1 MKPPL
6 VLGNSGQDGG
16 SLAQALLAEG
26 CAVHGTT
33 RDHRAASF
41 AGLERLGIR
50 ERITL
55 SSLEPADFAAT
66 KAFLERTPVDEIYNL
81 SGQSS
86 VATSF
91 VDPRGTFESI
101 ATATLNV
108 LECLRLLRTPARYY
122 SAGSS
127 EMFGDTPKPADEA
140 TPPRPL
146 SPYGLAKA
154 AAHHA
159 VTHYREVHGL
169 FATTGILF
177 NHESP
182 LRPAHFVTQ
191 KIVSTAVR
199 IAGGSDE
206 RLTLGSVDIRRDW
219 GWAPDYVDAM
229 RRILRH
235 GAPDDFVIGTGRSH
249 TLREFVERAFTLAG
263 LAARDHVDFD
273 PGLLRPADIM
283 SSESDP
289 AKAERVLGW
298 RATRDLDGVIRGL
311 IAG

>member
-1 MKPPL
+1 MKSAL
-6 VLGNSGQDGG
+6 VIGISGQDGG
-16 SLAQALLAEG
+16 YLAQALLAEG
-26 CAVHGTT
+26 RAVHGTS

-159 VTHYREVHGL
+159 VTHYREVHGIY
-169 FATTGILF
+169 ATTGILF

-182 LRPAHFVTQ
+182 LRGLEFVTR
-191 KIVSTAVR
+191 KITDGAAK
-199 IAGGSDE
+199 IK
-206 RLTLGSVDIRRDW
+206 LGKLDCIELGNLDARRDW
-219 GWAPDYVDAM
+219 GYAKEYVEGMHRMLQAPEPETYVLA
-229 RRILRH
+229 
-235 GAPDDFVIGTGRSH
+235 TGR
-249 TLREFVERAFTLAG
+249 
-263 LAARDHVDFD
+263 
-273 PGLLRPADIM
+273 RPAEVDLLIG
-283 SSESDP
+283 DP
-289 AKAERVLGW
+289 ARAREKLGW
-298 RATRDLDGVIRGL
+298 AATTTLEELCRMMVEADLRRNRSGGSIF
-311 IAG
+311 